1 MLDDEKRH
9 LIERYFDSQLDESGV
24 ADAMRLLEQSDEA
37 QQYYNEL
44 KVLAEQA
51 EGLMLDGDDD
61 FWRAQKESILDR
73 IAAED
78 EKKIVPVKA
87 GNKFWRLRTLAV
99 AASVI
104 LVGVIT
110 IYEVKRF
117 PDFNRPK
124 EDAMPR
130 MAPAVVDTAIT
141 KVRDEDAVKKGP
153 ITPKAE
159 PRAVEDEKA
168 SPPPEPS
175 ITTEQVMMAEVPAM
189 THEKG
194 VEWQTPG
201 IELQGEG
208 KLDVAGSNLIQ
219 PSMHHEEITLEQG
232 MEALDHGRV
241 EEGTEQPVAVEPDS
255 REGVGLKPRELAKPE
270 TAKRKISDMPV
281 VSVDSLLKLNSSD
294 YGYDQNGKIII
305 RGGRAGEVAFVKEK
319 EALQGKADHVLLDKD
334 VTVVGM
340 TVEEVDSLAY
350 WSRRLDSLE
359 VALAETNSPHYRMAV
374 AKATR
379 RTTTADSATFDS
391 LRWHYAEALYKAAML
406 SGDTVDI
413 RPHIDKLS
421 RLKEQSRGDLTEI
434 ISRYMSDLE
443 SRKK

>member
-1 MLDDEKRH
+1 MLDNEKKH

-37 QQYYNEL
+37 RVYYDEL
-44 KVLAEQA
+44 KALAEQA

-87 GNKFWRLRTLAV
+87 ARKFWRLRTLAV

-110 IYEVKRF
+110 IYEVKRY
-117 PDFNRPK
+117 PDFDRPK

-130 MAPAVVDTAIT
+130 MAPAIVDTAIT
-141 KVRDEDAVKKGP
+141 NVPDEEAVKKGP

-175 ITTEQVMMAEVPAM
+175 IATEQVMMAEMQAM

-201 IELQGEG
+201 IEPQGEG

-232 MEALDHGRV
+232 MEALDRGRI
-241 EEGTEQPVAVEPDS
+241 EESTKQPAAVEPES
-255 REGVGLKPRELAKPE
+255 REAVGIKPRELAKPE
-270 TAKRKISDMPV
+270 TAKGKISDIPLM
-281 VSVDSLLKLNSSD
+281 SVDELLRKTSKPGDTS
-294 YGYDQNGKIII
+294 GGEVII
-305 RGGRAGEVAFVKEK
+305 RSGRAGEVAFVKEK
-319 EALQGKADHVLLDKD
+319 ETLRGGADFVLSDKD
-334 VTVVGM
+334 VSVVGM

-350 WSRRLDSLE
+350 WSGRLDSLE
-359 VALAETNSPHYRMAV
+359 IALAETGSPHYRMAV
-374 AKATR
+374 AKAARQTMA
-379 RTTTADSATFDS
+379 ADSTAVDS
-391 LRWHYAEALYKAAML
+391 MRWHYAEALYKTAML

-413 RPHIDKLS
+413 RPHLDKLS
-421 RLKEQSRGDLTEI
+421 RLKEQSGGDLAEI
-434 ISRYMSDLE
+434 IARYMSDLE